1 MDWVSFLKIGLIK
14 IKPESLI
21 MSENPPPINLLF
33 SKIVLLKEVVFPL
46 LTIDAASMV
55 FSTNSPL
62 LMLKTPSSLSSFLII

>member
-1 MDWVSFLKIGLIK
+1 
-14 IKPESLI
+14 

-55 FSTNSPL
+55 FSTKDIPGALYQILGL
-62 LMLKTPSSLSSFLII
+62 LNTFEINKPDINCPA